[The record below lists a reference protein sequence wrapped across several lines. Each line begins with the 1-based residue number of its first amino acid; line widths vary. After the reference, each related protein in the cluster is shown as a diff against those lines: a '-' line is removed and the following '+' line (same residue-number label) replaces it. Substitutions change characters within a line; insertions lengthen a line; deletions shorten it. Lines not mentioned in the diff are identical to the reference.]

1 MGGTAKAPI
10 HRYSFLTQETD
21 LRGEEALHQVGGNKY
36 GSVEAISFEDR
47 TIDIKKRED
56 SATIH
61 ASAVYAH
68 KVIDTKVM
76 AQSLVC
82 IGEYVVQHGLTGCE
96 PYQAA
101 RDLLLKAAPRV
112 GRQALK
118 IDGET
123 PLDAALRLCG
133 HLEGGILPIQ
143 GPPGAGKTYIGA
155 NMIVECVKRHQTVG
169 ITANSH
175 KVIRNLID
183 ETIKVSDERKV
194 ALQCA
199 HRAAE
204 REDPQHKLSFP
215 KKNEELLAALGG
227 LVQVGGATAWVW
239 SRPLVRAAMPFAAV
253 PSDRPAPFRP

>member
-118 IDGET
+118 IDGESRSMR
-123 PLDAALRLCG
+123 PCGYAAISR
-133 HLEGGILPIQ
+133 
-143 GPPGAGKTYIGA
+143 
-155 NMIVECVKRHQTVG
+155 
-169 ITANSH
+169 
-175 KVIRNLID
+175 
-183 ETIKVSDERKV
+183 V
-194 ALQCA
+194 AFC
-199 HRAAE
+199 R
-204 REDPQHKLSFP
+204 
-215 KKNEELLAALGG
+215 
-227 LVQVGGATAWVW
+227 
-239 SRPLVRAAMPFAAV
+239 SRG
-253 PSDRPAPFRP
+253 RPAPARPTLAPT